1 MKLHKNQE
9 LFADAIQA
17 ASRPKEDGGLGIK
30 SIFIEKDYWICRS
43 LALMA
48 KNDKEGRIIFKGGT
62 SLTKAYGIGH
72 RFSEDIDVAVADAW
86 LLNGNQLKKL
96 IKRTSKAMTEGLQ
109 EVVLPGLTSKGSH
122 YHKAYYT
129 YPRAVND
136 MQAGAIKAGQL
147 LVEINSFA
155 NPYPYQKCKVHSFL
169 TDFFQMTGNDALIDE
184 YQMQAFEVNVLDK
197 RRTLTEKLV
206 SLLRCSLANEYIPEL
221 TAKIRHFYDL
231 HYLLHDQ
238 ETASYLESETFKV
251 DFSTLFAQDQKRFN
265 NPEGWQNKEITDSP
279 LINNMQ
285 QLWQSLKQIYLK
297 ELPDLAYQNI
307 PEANEIEKSFV
318 TIIQRL
324 FNNRIKFSL

>member
-1 MKLHKNQE
+1 MKLHKNRE

-48 KNDKEGRIIFKGGT
+48 KNDKEGRAIFKGGT

-72 RFSEDIDVAVADAW
+72 RFSEDIDVAIADAW
-86 LLNGNQLKKL
+86 LLNGNQLKNL

-129 YPRAVND
+129 YPHAVND

-155 NPYPYQKCKVHSFL
+155 NPYPYQKCKVRSFL

-184 YQMQAFEVNVLDK
+184 YQMQAFELNVLDK
-197 RRTLTEKLV
+197 KRTMTEKLV

-231 HYLLHDQ
+231 HYLLQDR
-238 ETASYLESETFKV
+238 ETVLYLKSEAFRT
-251 DFSTLFAQDQKRFN
+251 DFSTLFTQDQQRFN
-265 NPEGWQNKEITDSP
+265 KPKGWNNKEVADSP
-279 LINNMQ
+279 LIKDSQ
-285 QLWQSLKQIYLK
+285 QLWQSIKHIYLK
-297 ELPDLAYQNI
+297 ELPDLAYKDI
-307 PEANEIEKSFV
+307 PAANEIEESLV
-318 TIIQRL
+318 MIIQHL
-324 FNNRIKFSL
+324 FI